1 MTTNHKE
8 MLTKVLCDV
17 LENFAFMFGDLVD
30 EVPEYPGD
38 VLRATM
44 RFIGPFQG
52 GLSLA
57 VPREICPQIAANV
70 IGLEPDD
77 EKVNTHAEDAIK
89 ELLNVTCGQV
99 LTTMAGVEPVF
110 DLTVP
115 VIDPVDEGGWSD
127 MIEAPNT
134 VIVLVDD
141 FPMILHLD
149 VE

>member
-1 MTTNHKE
+1 
-8 MLTKVLCDV
+8 
-17 LENFAFMFGDLVD
+17 MFGDPA
-30 EVPEYPGD
+30 EETPEYPGD
-38 VLRATM
+38 TIRASM
-44 RFIGPFQG
+44 RFIGPSQG
-52 GLSLA
+52 MLALA

-99 LTTMAGVEPVF
+99 LTTMAGDEPVF

-115 VIDPVDEGGWSD
+115 VVELLSEDGWSD
-127 MIEAPNT
+127 MIESPNT
-134 VIVLVDD
+134 IAVIMDD
-141 FPMILHLD
+141 LPLLLHLD